1 MEFSTVAAISTPLG
15 KGGVAL
21 IRISGTES
29 LDIAEKIFRPYG
41 KKVLTD
47 YQPRFQIYG
56 DIVSFSKNERL
67 DDGLLTYFKAPH
79 SFTGEDVVEIAC
91 HGGEVITSMIL
102 SNIYAAGAVPAK
114 AGEFS
119 RRAFVNGKLSL
130 TAAEGIAELLDA
142 KTEEA
147 ALLSSKAVGGA
158 LSETVRGLSD
168 RLLAA
173 ASSLWAYLDYPEEDL
188 QTLSDDDMLLE
199 LTSIK
204 EQCVKLLDSFRTG
217 RAVLSGVPAVIVG
230 KPNVGKSTFFNA
242 FLGEDRA
249 IVTAIPGTTRDI
261 IEYPVK
267 AGRILLNLA
276 DTAGLRDE
284 TADCVE
290 EIGVEKALATVR
302 EAEVIFALFDLSR
315 PMEEDDRKVLTALYE
330 KKENALIIPVLSK
343 NDLPWV
349 LDTKMIASLG
359 EPVYFSSHSKMNF
372 DEIVS
377 RIEKAY
383 ISDEVDF
390 KEGRILVNARQKA
403 DLTRAISLIEEICS
417 QISSGAKDLASLT
430 IESCLATFLS
440 IDGKEAGEKILD
452 QVFSR
457 FCVGK

>member
-1 MEFSTVAAISTPLG
+1 MDFSTIAAISTPRG
-15 KGGVAL
+15 KGGVAV
-21 IRISGTES
+21 IRISGAEAFS
-29 LDIAEKIFRPYG
+29 VSEKIFRPKG
-41 KKVLTD
+41 KKAVSD
-47 YQPRFQIYG
+47 FPARYQIYG
-56 DIVSFSKNERL
+56 DIISFQGEDRL

-79 SFTGEDVVEIAC
+79 SFTGENVVEIAC
-91 HGGEVITSMIL
+91 HGGEVITSLIL
-102 SNIYAAGAVPAK
+102 SNVLAAGARYAE

-147 ALLSSKAVGGA
+147 ALLSAKAVGGA
-158 LSETVRGLSD
+158 LTETVQEISD
-168 RLLAA
+168 RLLAV

-188 QTLSDDDMLLE
+188 QSLTDEELLSEISLL
-199 LTSIK
+199 K
-204 EQCVKLLDSFRTG
+204 EKCKKLLASFRTG

-249 IVTAIPGTTRDI
+249 IVTALPGTTRDI

-290 EIGVEKALATVR
+290 EIGVERALATVR

-315 PMEEDDRKVLTALYE
+315 PLEDDDEKVLSALRD
-330 KKENALIIPVLSK
+330 KRDSSLIVPVFTK
-343 NDLPWV
+343 ADLPKV
-349 LDTKMIASLG
+349 LDSESLRDIG
-359 EPVYFSSHSKMNF
+359 DAVLFSSHSQMDF
-372 DEIVS
+372 SEIVS
-377 RIEKAY
+377 RIETAY
-383 ISDEVDF
+383 ISDEADF
-390 KEGRILVNARQKA
+390 KEGRILANARQKA
-403 DLTRAISLIEEICS
+403 DLTRAIHQLDETAL
-417 QISSGAKDLASLT
+417 QISAGAKDLASLT
-430 IESCLATFLS
+430 METCLSTLLS